1 MELSK
6 MEDDSEDDKSK
17 IEIKD
22 LFEEDLINQNK

>member
-22 LFEEDLINQNK
+22 LFEEDLIDQN

>member
-6 MEDDSEDDKSK
+6 MEDDSEDEKSK

-22 LFEEDLINQNK
+22 LFEEDLIDQN

>member
-6 MEDDSEDDKSK
+6 MEDDSEDEKSN

-22 LFEEDLINQNK
+22 LFEEDMIDQNK

>member
-6 MEDDSEDDKSK
+6 MEDDSEDEKSK

-22 LFEEDLINQNK
+22 LFEEDLIDQSK

>member
-6 MEDDSEDDKSK
+6 MEDDSEDEKSN

-22 LFEEDLINQNK
+22 LFEEDLNDQNK

>member
-6 MEDDSEDDKSK
+6 MEDDSEDEKSN

-22 LFEEDLINQNK
+22 LFEEDLIDQNK

>member
-22 LFEEDLINQNK
+22 LFEEDLIDQNK

>member
-22 LFEEDLINQNK
+22 LFEEDLIDQSK